1 VFPTASSGI
10 FVNTALPWLFSSL
23 VLGLL
28 LTVAA
33 VHAEEPTNQP
43 LPFSAEPVEA
53 EAVRPVDAPWLSWI
67 IVLGVLGGGVVA
79 LRYWKPR
86 GLGSVNSE
94 AVDIVGRLPL
104 TTRQQLHVV
113 RFGRRVLLVA
123 ASETSAVTLGEL
135 TDREEVDELLA
146 ACRHGHADAIRLP
159 NRSEA
164 EHA

>member
-1 VFPTASSGI
+1 M
-10 FVNTALPWLFSSL
+10 NTALPWLFSSL
-23 VLGLL
+23 ALGLMF
-28 LTVAA
+28 TVSN
-33 VHAEEPTNQP
+33 VQAEEPTNEP
-43 LPFSAEPVEA
+43 LPFSAEPTESETA
-53 EAVRPVDAPWLSWI
+53 RPVDAPWLSWLV
-67 IVLGVLGGGVVA
+67 VLGVLGGGVVA

-104 TTRQQLHVV
+104 TARQQLHVV

-135 TDREEVDELLA
+135 TDREEVNELLA
-146 ACRHGHADAIRLP
+146 ACREGRADTIRLP
-159 NRSEA
+159 NPSEA